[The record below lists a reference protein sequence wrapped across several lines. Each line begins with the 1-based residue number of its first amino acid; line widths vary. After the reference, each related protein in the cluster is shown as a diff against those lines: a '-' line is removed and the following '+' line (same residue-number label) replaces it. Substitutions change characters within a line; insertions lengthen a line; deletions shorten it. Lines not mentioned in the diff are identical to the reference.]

1 MSEYSILVQKNPWF
15 KDLVFSIWFF
25 VYFKSVWRSKTTKL
39 KTQMRL
45 KNVWLVE
52 GTQAVNYVKTQGL
65 FTDSVD

>member
-1 MSEYSILVQKNPWF
+1 M
-15 KDLVFSIWFF
+15 
-25 VYFKSVWRSKTTKL
+25 TKL